1 MDGWK
6 AQINGLLGLTS
17 SYITLEKKK
26 ITANFLE
33 KISLYFHMLISIL
46 IPVSRASWGFNFFFF
61 FCLLVLIIR
70 KITLLRGTMYV
81 F

>member
-6 AQINGLLGLTS
+6 VEINGLLGLTS

-61 FCLLVLIIR
+61 FACLF
-70 KITLLRGTMYV
+70 LL
-81 F
+81 

>member
-6 AQINGLLGLTS
+6 VEINGLLGLTS

-33 KISLYFHMLISIL
+33 KISLYFHMLISIP